1 MIQEYEKT
9 QDTQFESIR
18 RKVMLILNFIIF
30 KYTKIVIKK

>member
-1 MIQEYEKT
+1 MKKLKILDLNLY
-9 QDTQFESIR
+9 R